1 MYQVFISYPRDQ
13 ARGQA
18 VAKELS
24 SLLKQRQIVAFFD
37 EEGIASG
44 ERWLEVLKTAIAESK
59 LMLWVVSAA
68 SQDRKWQE
76 REFNEAERQQL
87 TVIPI
92 LAEDVPLPMQ
102 VNDVQAH
109 FLFGERKATELAK
122 LLAYLDRRLGL
133 DQLNPL
139 IKAALKAKHNEAY
152 PEALQMWQQVLARAP
167 QHPRAQSEVEALS
180 KIIQQRQQ
188 GQAYLLQ
195 LVPRMTEISTIFA
208 ELARVLSE
216 AGKHLHSQTLLEAT
230 QAFLAQQWTAADY
243 VQFCQTLFM
252 QRVVSSKSAS
262 TNYAAFAQRVVRGE
276 VVLFIGSELA
286 KDYQQPVQTEQDL
299 AEHLAAKLE
308 FSQFRGSFSSIA
320 EYFRLHK
327 DYGDNHLLQVLRE
340 SLTVTTQEW
349 QFYQYLARIH
359 APLILISSAY
369 DDALERCFTAPGK
382 RYIELTSLVRRDE
395 RYDIGH
401 LVVRYSDR
409 SEPEFYRPIEEE
421 ISRFRWYEEGYS
433 LIFKIRG
440 TCSSCQPE
448 QDYQREALTVAE
460 SDYFTFAR
468 YAEKMIPAYL
478 AKHFKHKG
486 FLFLGFS
493 PTTWEERLVVSALL
507 ERRRK
512 VYPNDPPYTVSAN
525 HNPLEDAY
533 WLGQQVQQHYMDLR
547 KLAEY
552 LEEALL

>member
-18 VAKELS
+18 IAKELY
-24 SLLKQRQIVAFFD
+24 SLLKQRQIAAFFD
-37 EEGIASG
+37 EDGIASG

-59 LMLWVVSAA
+59 FMLWVVSAA

-76 REFNEAERQQL
+76 REFNEAECQQV

-92 LAEDVPLPMQ
+92 LAEDVPIPMQ

-109 FLFGERKATELAK
+109 FLFGERKASELEK
-122 LLAYLDRRLGL
+122 LLAYLDQRLGL

-152 PEALQMWQQVLARAP
+152 PEAMQMWQRVLALAP
-167 QHPRAQSEVEALS
+167 QHARAQNELEELS
-180 KIIQQRQQ
+180 NIIQQRQQ
-188 GQAYLLQ
+188 AQAYLLQ
-195 LVPRMTEISTIFA
+195 LVPRMTEISAIFI

-216 AGKHLHSQTLLEAT
+216 AGKHPYSQTLLEAT
-230 QAFLAQQWTAADY
+230 QAFLAKQWTAADY
-243 VQFCQTLFM
+243 IQFCQTLLM
-252 QRVVSSKSAS
+252 QNKLAS
-262 TNYAAFAQRVVRGE
+262 NYTNPTNYAAFVQRVVRGE
-276 VVLFIGSELA
+276 IVLFIGSDLHQSHLIRDERTLALELA
-286 KDYQQPVQTEQDL
+286 NQIGFNNFNGG
-299 AEHLAAKLE
+299 
-308 FSQFRGSFSSIA
+308 FSTIA
-320 EYFRLHK
+320 EYFRLNK
-327 DYGDNHLLQVLRE
+327 DYGEGHILTALREYLIDTQSEVYLFHLL
-340 SLTVTTQEW
+340 
-349 QFYQYLARIH
+349 AKIH
-359 APLILISSAY
+359 EPLILISSAY
-369 DDALERCFTAPGK
+369 DDVLECSFDKAGK
-382 RYIELTSLVRRDE
+382 RYIELTSLVNRYDQ
-395 RYDIGH
+395 YDIGH

-409 SEPEFYRPIEEE
+409 AKPEIYRPIEEE

-440 TCSSCQPE
+440 TCSSSKAE
-448 QDYQREALTVAE
+448 HEYQRESLTVTE

-468 YAEKMIPAYL
+468 YAEKMIPSYL

-493 PTTWEERLVVSALL
+493 PKSWEERLLVNALL
-507 ERRRK
+507 ERRK
-512 VYPNDPPYTVSAN
+512 NVYPKDPAYTVSTCQD
-525 HNPLEDAY
+525 PLEAAY
-533 WLGQQVQQHYMDLR
+533 WLGQQVQQHDMDLR